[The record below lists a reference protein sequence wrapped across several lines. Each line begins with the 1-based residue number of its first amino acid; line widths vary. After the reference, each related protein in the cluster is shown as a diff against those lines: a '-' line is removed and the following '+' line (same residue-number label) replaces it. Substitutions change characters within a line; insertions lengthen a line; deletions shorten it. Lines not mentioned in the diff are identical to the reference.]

1 MAKHGR
7 LEDNQSM
14 KYQRLDGNIW
24 ALRIMRGE
32 EIVGSILQFANEE
45 KLVSGIVTMIG
56 AATDVE
62 LGFYDV
68 GKKAYHWK
76 MFTGDH
82 EIVSATGNIALLN
95 EKPFLHLHAVIGD
108 AEYRTF
114 GGHVKQAL
122 AGATTEV
129 IIRAGELPLYRAM
142 DPDIGLNLWKV
153 E

>member
-1 MAKHGR
+1 
-7 LEDNQSM
+7 M
-14 KYQRLDGNIW
+14 KYQRLDGNVW

-32 EIVGSILQFANEE
+32 EIVSSILSFANEE
-45 KLVSGIVTMIG
+45 KLVSGIVAIIG

-68 GKKAYHWK
+68 SRKEYFWK
-76 MFTGDH
+76 TFAGDH
-82 EIVSATGNIALLN
+82 EIVSATGNITLLD

-108 AEYRTF
+108 REYQTY
-114 GGHVKQAL
+114 GGHVRRAT
-122 AGATTEV
+122 AGATAEV

-142 DPDIGLNLWKV
+142 DSDVGLNLWKV